1 MVKCQMVKYQRVKC
15 QMVKCLTFH
24 MKANGSRASARILSK
39 PIWPPIFGLRKIWT
53 FSVFFLD
60 NLLSSLMA
68 SSQWHF
74 AVKLR
79 SKFCAIS
86 SCPKILLRP
95 EVTMKELFSRL
106 FIYSNMTFQVWN
118 TTTTCILK
126 TFSTPKWHKLVKS
139 SHTHFD
145 AFPLKR
151 KRL

>member
-1 MVKCQMVKYQRVKC
+1 MKRVLLKPKSKCKMVKCQMCKMQNGEMPDGKMPNV
-15 QMVKCLTFH
+15 VKCLTFH

-118 TTTTCILK
+118 TTTTCIFENFFNTK
-126 TFSTPKWHKLVKS
+126 VT
-139 SHTHFD
+139 
-145 AFPLKR
+145 
-151 KRL
+151 